1 MRPGS
6 AQRILP
12 WILTIIC
19 LATVLVLA
27 AMQFLP
33 KLDPFGIE
41 KSTRKS
47 QVIESVSRQE
57 QVALVSLGIQGIQ
70 EDTSKGTVPFLN
82 QAIPWSERATF
93 AQYSFTAKLGV
104 DGEDVRIEETDEDS
118 FLVTIPEFIF
128 IGHDDEDF
136 RLVTENNGALSWL
149 TPEIDQFEMVNTILN
164 EDAKDEYI
172 ASNEELLKDQAR
184 DFYGGIITSVDPD
197 VELEFRLAS

>member
-1 MRPGS
+1 MRS
-6 AQRILP
+6 RSVQRTLP

-19 LATVLVLA
+19 LAAVLILA

-33 KLDPFGIE
+33 KLDPFGVE
-41 KSTRKS
+41 KSTRNS
-47 QVIESVSRQE
+47 QIIESVSRQE

-70 EDTSKGTVPFLN
+70 EEASKGTLPFLN
-82 QAIPWSERATF
+82 QVVPWSERATF
-93 AQYSFTAKLGV
+93 AQYSFKAKLGV
-104 DGEDVRIEETDEDS
+104 DGEDVRIEETGEDS

-164 EDAKDEYI
+164 DEAKDEYI

-184 DFYGGIITSVDPD
+184 DFYGSIITSVDPD
-197 VELEFRLAS
+197 VKVEFSFAS